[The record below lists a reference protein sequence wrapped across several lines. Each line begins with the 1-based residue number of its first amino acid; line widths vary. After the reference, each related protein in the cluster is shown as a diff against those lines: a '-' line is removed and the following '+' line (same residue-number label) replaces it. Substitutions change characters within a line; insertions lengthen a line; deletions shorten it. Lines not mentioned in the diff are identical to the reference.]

1 MSDWLLSM
9 APKTTPDNRYII
21 PWPPAVWVAPMSG
34 KVYAGSG
41 GTQIEVPA
49 GTTREDIEEFF
60 CWGDEAR
67 KYWDSNYSDDVK
79 TIEVKGSKGQKY
91 TVTKRGS
98 KWECQCRGFQFRRDC
113 KHIQN
118 LRILIE
124 G

>member
-1 MSDWLLSM
+1 VNMD
-9 APKTTPDNRYII
+9 PKTTPDNRYIV
-21 PWPPAVWVAPMSG
+21 PWPPGVWFSPASG
-34 KVYAGSG
+34 KTYAGSG
-41 GTQIEVPA
+41 GTQIEVPPE
-49 GTTREDIEEFF
+49 TTLADIQEFF

-67 KYWDSNYSDDVK
+67 KYWDANYSDDVK
-79 TIEVKGSKGQKY
+79 TIEVKGSKGNKY

>member
-1 MSDWLLSM
+1 M
-9 APKTTPDNRYII
+9 KTTPDNRYII
-21 PWPPAVWVAPMSG
+21 PWPPAVWVAPISG

-41 GTQIEVPA
+41 GTQIEVPE
-49 GTTREDIEEFF
+49 GTTREDIIEFF
-60 CWGDEAR
+60 CWGEEAR

-79 TIEVKGSKGQKY
+79 AIEVKGSKGQKY
-91 TVTKRGS
+91 TVTKTGS
-98 KWECQCRGFQFRRDC
+98 TWKCECRGFQFRRDC